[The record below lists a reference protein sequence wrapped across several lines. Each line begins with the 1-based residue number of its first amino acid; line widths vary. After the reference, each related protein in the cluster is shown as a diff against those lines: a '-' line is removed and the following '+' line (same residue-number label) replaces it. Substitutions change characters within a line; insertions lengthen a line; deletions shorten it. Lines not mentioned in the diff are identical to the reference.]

1 MPLTIADLMPLALC
15 LATQELLDTKR
26 FRKSFCDN
34 LLLGRRDDLQ
44 LRLLNLKRE
53 LNLSET
59 GRKFFDGYKATI
71 ISNLDKIIGLVS
83 AYTKVNPTITQ
94 HIVSTCKNIMG
105 EILLVDS
112 FEKISEFESKFRS
125 EVTLQL
131 FRLMKEARM

>member
-34 LLLGRRDDLQ
+34 LLLGQREKLHPQ
-44 LRLLNLKRE
+44 LLSLKRE

-59 GRKFFDGYKATI
+59 GKKFFDGYKATI

-83 AYTKVNPTITQ
+83 RYTKLSPTIIQNIT
-94 HIVSTCKNIMG
+94 SACKDIMEG
-105 EILLVDS
+105 ILLADS
-112 FEKISEFESKFRS
+112 FEKISEFEPKFRS
-125 EVTLQL
+125 EVTLPL
-131 FRLMKEARM
+131 FRLMKEARV